1 MQQLRCLQE
10 ADTAAAAI
18 MTTTEGA
25 VKTELEA
32 KGIYEQVRLA
42 VEAAQR
48 GKMDQLASSQQTVDI
63 DWDSSD
69 EKPHAVPEEKDSL
82 DQHHRVP
89 LLWLLSAV
97 CLATGLLCLRPMAC
111 KRVCP

>member
-1 MQQLRCLQE
+1 
-10 ADTAAAAI
+10 

-25 VKTELEA
+25 VRTELEA

-63 DWDSSD
+63 DWETSHSE
-69 EKPHAVPEEKDSL
+69 EKPQAGVPEEKDSL
-82 DQHHRVP
+82 DQHHRVR
-89 LLWLLSAV
+89 LFRRTV
-97 CLATGLLCLRPMAC
+97 CGACCALLCFFAPRPRARAC
-111 KRVCP
+111 ERVCP